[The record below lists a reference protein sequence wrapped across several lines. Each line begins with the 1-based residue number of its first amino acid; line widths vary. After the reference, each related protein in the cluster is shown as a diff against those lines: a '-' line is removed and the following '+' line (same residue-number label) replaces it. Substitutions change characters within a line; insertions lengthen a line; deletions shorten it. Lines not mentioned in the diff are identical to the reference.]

1 MRKVS
6 DFRIGKFYIFGYFE
20 SSRFNTQ
27 PSLCRVIQDFN
38 LNSMR
43 VYSLTAKYFIG
54 ESQVEEV
61 DRLLQ
66 AIVSNSAATVDTNS
80 FCDELIK
87 NAVETAISIH
97 GSSSHVK
104 SSLEGLI
111 KRISEVGLKIH
122 CYIITG
128 QLKTAYLYANKHGR
142 IGDIRKILRQSEVLN
157 QVHVKRLCESKLAAE
172 GGSLRKQNS

>member
-1 MRKVS
+1 
-6 DFRIGKFYIFGYFE
+6 
-20 SSRFNTQ
+20 
-27 PSLCRVIQDFN
+27 
-38 LNSMR
+38 MR

-61 DRLLQ
+61 DKLLQ

-87 NAVETAISIH
+87 NSVETAIAAH

-104 SSLEGLI
+104 TALEGLI

-128 QLKTAYLYANKHGR
+128 QLKTAYLYANKNGR
-142 IGDIRKILRQSEVLN
+142 IGDIRKILRQAEVLN
-157 QVHVKRLCESKLAAE
+157 QVHVKRLCESKLASE
-172 GGSLRKQNS
+172 GGSRK